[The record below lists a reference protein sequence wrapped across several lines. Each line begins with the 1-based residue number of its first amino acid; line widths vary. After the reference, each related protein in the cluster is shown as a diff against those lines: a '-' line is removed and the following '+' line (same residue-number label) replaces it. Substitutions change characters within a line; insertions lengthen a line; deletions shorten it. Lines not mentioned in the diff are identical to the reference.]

1 MKRESGDLFDR
12 DTIVALATAPGRGA
26 IATVRV
32 SGPQAFEIA
41 RKHVEPWPPDSR
53 VASLCDIHDNGHA
66 LDQGL
71 VTLFP
76 SPGSFTGENVVELST
91 HGGHT
96 VPLSVVAALIRS
108 GARQALPGEF
118 TRRAI
123 LNGKLDLIQAEAI
136 GELVNARSSAMQ
148 RAALTQLHGGL
159 TERLSALREK
169 LIALEALIAYE
180 IDFPEEDDGPI
191 SEEEISASAESIR
204 ISLEE
209 LASTTSFGEVIRE
222 GAVVVIAGP
231 PNSGKSS
238 LFNALIG
245 RTRAIVTELPGTTR
259 DALEA
264 VIEYRDWPVR
274 LVDTAGL
281 RDTTDRIERLG
292 IEVSQRYLSSADV
305 VLGCAE
311 TGDALTEIR
320 KGISE
325 LTSAPVI
332 LVQTK
337 ADLHASAPAQGS
349 GSRDQAILVSAEKR
363 TGLET
368 LLEKITE
375 VLGQSYGDHSADAPI
390 LTTTRQ
396 ATAVQ
401 TALQELNS
409 FVSARKERAVPA
421 TIAAVHIRTA
431 AGALEELI
439 GSVDVEDMLTKLFS
453 TFCIGK

>member
-1 MKRESGDLFDR
+1 
-12 DTIVALATAPGRGA
+12 
-26 IATVRV
+26 VRI
-32 SGPQAFEIA
+32 SGPYAFEIA
-41 RKHVEPWPPDSR
+41 RRHVDPWPADAR
-53 VASLCDIHDNGHA
+53 IASLCGIHDNGHA
-66 LDQGL
+66 LDEAL

-96 VPLSVVAALIRS
+96 VPLSVVAAFIRS

-118 TRRAI
+118 TRRAV

-148 RAALTQLHGGL
+148 RAALAQLHGGL
-159 TERLSALREK
+159 TERLTRLREN

-191 SEEEISASAESIR
+191 SEEQISAAAEGIR
-204 ISLEE
+204 VALAE
-209 LASTTSFGEVIRE
+209 LASTTSFGELIRE

-245 RTRAIVTELPGTTR
+245 RARAIVTEIPGTTR

-264 VIEYRDWPVR
+264 VIEYRDWPLR

-281 RDTTDRIERLG
+281 RDTSDRIERLG
-292 IEVSQRYLSSADV
+292 IEVSERYLSSADV
-305 VLGCAE
+305 VLACAE
-311 TGDALTEIR
+311 TDQSLSQTKA
-320 KGISE
+320 GISE
-325 LTSAPVI
+325 LTTAPVL
-332 LVQTK
+332 LVRTK
-337 ADLHASAPAQGS
+337 ADLHTAPVTSSSEQTEGAVS
-349 GSRDQAILVSAEKR
+349 VSAEKR
-363 TGLET
+363 SGLED
-368 LLEKITE
+368 LLARIAGILRE
-375 VLGQSYGDHSADAPI
+375 SYGDHSADAPI
-390 LTTTRQ
+390 LTTSRQ
-396 ATAVQ
+396 SAAVATA
-401 TALQELNS
+401 LEELGS
-409 FVSARKERAVPA
+409 FVSARKEQKVPA
-421 TIAAVHIRTA
+421 TIAAVHIRAA

-439 GSVDVEDMLTKLFS
+439 GSVDVEDVLAKLFS

>member
-1 MKRESGDLFDR
+1 MPERIGELFER

-26 IATVRV
+26 IATVRI
-32 SGPQAFEIA
+32 SGPDAFELA
-41 RKHVEPWPPDSR
+41 RKHVDPWPADAR
-53 VASLCDIHDNGHA
+53 VASLCGIHDNGHA
-66 LDQGL
+66 LDQAL

-91 HGGHT
+91 HGGHA

-159 TERLSALREK
+159 TDRLTRLREN
-169 LIALEALIAYE
+169 LIGLEALIAYE

-191 SEEEISASAESIR
+191 SEEEISAAAESIR
-204 ISLEE
+204 VSLEE
-209 LASTTSFGEVIRE
+209 LASTSSFGELIRE

-245 RTRAIVTELPGTTR
+245 RARAIVTEVPGTTR

-264 VIEYRDWPVR
+264 VIEYRDWPLR

-292 IEVSQRYLSSADV
+292 IEVSERYLSSADV
-305 VLGCAE
+305 VLVCAE
-311 TGDALTEIR
+311 SDEALSR
-320 KGISE
+320 ARDGIAG
-325 LTSAPVI
+325 LTSAPVL
-332 LVQTK
+332 LVRTK
-337 ADLHASAPAQGS
+337 ADLAKATAS
-349 GSRDQAILVSAEKR
+349 GSAGIEQAVSVSAEKR
-363 TGLET
+363 TGLEA
-368 LLEKITE
+368 LLGRITE
-375 VLGQSYGDHSADAPI
+375 ILRKSYGDHSTDAPI
-390 LTTTRQ
+390 LTTSRQ
-396 ATAVQ
+396 AAAVES
-401 TALQELNS
+401 ALEELDS
-409 FVSARKERAVPA
+409 FLSARKEQSVPA
-421 TIAAVHIRTA
+421 TIAAVHIRAA

-439 GSVDVEDMLTKLFS
+439 GSVDVEDVLTKIFS

>member
-1 MKRESGDLFDR
+1 VHGKSDNLFER

-26 IATVRV
+26 IATVRI
-32 SGPQAFEIA
+32 SGADAFEIA
-41 RKHVEPWPPDSR
+41 RKHVDPWPAEAR

-66 LDQGL
+66 LDEAL

-96 VPLSVVAALIRS
+96 VPLSVVAAIIRT

-136 GELVNARSSAMQ
+136 GELVNARSTAMQ

-159 TERLSALREK
+159 TERLTGLREK
-169 LIALEALIAYE
+169 LISLEALIAYE

-191 SEEEISASAESIR
+191 SEEEISAAADSIR
-204 ISLEE
+204 VALEE
-209 LASTTSFGEVIRE
+209 LASTTSFGELIRE
-222 GAVVVIAGP
+222 GAVIVIAGP

-245 RTRAIVTELPGTTR
+245 RARAIVTELPGTTR

-264 VIEYRDWPVR
+264 VIEYRDWPLR

-292 IEVSQRYLSSADV
+292 IEVSQQYLSSADV
-305 VLGCAE
+305 VLACAE
-311 TGDALTEIR
+311 SDEALNHI
-320 KGISE
+320 KQGISQ

-337 ADLHASAPAQGS
+337 ADLHGAAAPTGEAVS
-349 GSRDQAILVSAEKR
+349 VSAEKR

-368 LLEKITE
+368 LLGRITE
-375 VLGQSYGDHSADAPI
+375 VLRASYGEHSTDAPI
-390 LTTTRQ
+390 LTTSRQ
-396 ATAVQ
+396 TAAVQ
-401 TALQELNS
+401 SALQELNS
-409 FVSARKERAVPA
+409 FMSARKERSVPA

-439 GSVDVEDMLTKLFS
+439 GSVDVEDVLTKLFS